1 MSEEALCDPTD
12 CSLPGSSV
20 HGFPRQEYCSELPFP
35 TPGDLPDPRIEPSS
49 QADSLPLTP
58 PGKPHS
64 QQSLWRERAKGK
76 VLCVLP
82 PRQEEGWSHV
92 EGWERPKEVA
102 VHRENPRMRSFLLHM
117 RLEKILE
124 NWDMWQWRWGPVEP
138 VVRAPPSRKQG
149 PQAKK
154 GGERQEGCGAEE
166 ATCFSELL
174 EWVWKVDLLQRMFLE
189 GDFQFL
195 R

>member
-1 MSEEALCDPTD
+1 MDQSVNQVSSVMSEEALCDPTD

-20 HGFPRQEYCSELPFP
+20 HGFPRQGYCSELPFP
-35 TPGDLPDPRIEPSS
+35 TPGDLPDPRIDPPALSS
-49 QADSLPLTP
+49 RLLHWQVDSLPLAP

-82 PRQEEGWSHV
+82 PRQDEGWSHV
-92 EGWERPKEVA
+92 EGWERPKAVA

-124 NWDMWQWRWGPVEP
+124 
-138 VVRAPPSRKQG
+138 S
-149 PQAKK
+149 
-154 GGERQEGCGAEE
+154 
-166 ATCFSELL
+166 
-174 EWVWKVDLLQRMFLE
+174 
-189 GDFQFL
+189 
-195 R
+195 